1 LAERRRQADTK
12 GLGARTAA
20 LQVLQSV
27 FFNERPL
34 FDALERLI
42 GKAPL
47 DPRDTAFARAIV
59 MMVLRRLGEID
70 SVIASF
76 LREPLPVRSGPAE
89 IILRMATAELLFM
102 DVAPHAAVSSAV
114 ELADRDPRARH
125 FKGLVNAVAR
135 KIAAEGKQVAASLDQ
150 EQASLPAWAWQLLD
164 SQYGEETARAVA
176 RAHLV
181 EPALDITVA
190 RNSGKWAEALQA
202 TVLPTGSL
210 RRETGG
216 RVEDLPGY
224 EAGEW
229 WVQDAA
235 AAMPARL
242 LGDVRGQRVID
253 LCAAPGGKTMQ
264 LAAAGAHVTA
274 VDLDFKRMSRVIQ
287 NASRLGLEIKC
298 EVADARDWRPE
309 APADAV
315 LLDAPCSAT
324 GTLRRHPEIFWRK
337 DLSDILAQAGL
348 QHDLLKAAA
357 EMVRPGGLLVYC
369 VCSLAREESEEIV
382 DAFLKAM
389 PDFRREPVQPGELG
403 GAAELVTPIGDL
415 RTLPSHWLE
424 QGGMDG
430 FYAARLRRTA

>member
-1 LAERRRQADTK
+1 M
-12 GLGARTAA
+12 
-20 LQVLQSV
+20 QVLQSV

-70 SVIASF
+70 SVVASF

-135 KIAAEGKQVAASLDQ
+135 KIAAEGKQVAAALDQ
-150 EQASLPAWAWQLLD
+150 EQASLPAWAWELLA

-190 RNSGKWAEALQA
+190 RNAEKWTEALEA
-202 TVLPTGSL
+202 KVLPTGSL
-210 RRETGG
+210 RRQSGG

-369 VCSLAREESEEIV
+369 VCSLAREEGDEIV
-382 DAFLKAM
+382 DAFLRAT
-389 PDFRREPVQPGELG
+389 PAFGRVPVEPSDVG
-403 GAAELVTPIGDL
+403 GDAALVTTSGDL

-424 QGGMDG
+424 HGGMDG
-430 FYAARLRRTA
+430 FYAARLRRSV

>member
-1 LAERRRQADTK
+1 
-12 GLGARTAA
+12 
-20 LQVLQSV
+20 
-27 FFNERPL
+27 
-34 FDALERLI
+34 
-42 GKAPL
+42 
-47 DPRDTAFARAIV
+47 

-70 SVIASF
+70 AVMATF

-135 KIAAEGKQVAASLDQ
+135 KIAAEGKQVAASFDQ
-150 EQASLPAWAWQLLD
+150 EQVSLPAWAWQLLT
-164 SQYGEETARAVA
+164 SQFGEETARAVA
-176 RAHLV
+176 RAHLI

-190 RNSGKWAEALQA
+190 RNPEKWAEALQA
-202 TVLPTGSL
+202 KILPTGSL

-235 AAMPARL
+235 AAMPAKL
-242 LGDVRGQRVID
+242 LGDVRGLQVID
-253 LCAAPGGKTMQ
+253 LCAAPGGKTAQ
-264 LAAAGAHVTA
+264 LAAAGGHVTA

-287 NASRLGLEIKC
+287 NASRLGLEVKC
-298 EVADARDWRPE
+298 EVADAREWRP
-309 APADAV
+309 ATGADAV

-337 DLSDILAQAGL
+337 DLSDIMAQAGL
-348 QHDLLKAAA
+348 QQDLLKAAS
-357 EMVRPGGLLVYC
+357 EMVRPGGRLVYC
-369 VCSLAREESEEIV
+369 VCSLAREEGEEIV
-382 DAFLKAM
+382 DAFLAGSTG
-389 PDFRREPVQPGELG
+389 FRREPVEASELG
-403 GAAELVTPIGDL
+403 GEAALLTPTGDL
-415 RTLPSHWLE
+415 RTLPSHWLD

>member
-1 LAERRRQADTK
+1 M
-12 GLGARTAA
+12 
-20 LQVLQSV
+20 LQSV

-70 SVIASF
+70 SVVASF

-135 KIAAEGKQVAASLDQ
+135 KIAAEGKQVAAALDQ
-150 EQASLPAWAWQLLD
+150 EQASLPAWAWELLA

-190 RNSGKWAEALQA
+190 RNAEKWTEALEA
-202 TVLPTGSL
+202 KVLPTGSL
-210 RRETGG
+210 RRQTGG

-369 VCSLAREESEEIV
+369 VCSLAREEGDEIV
-382 DAFLKAM
+382 DAFLRAT
-389 PDFRREPVQPGELG
+389 PAFGRVPVEPSDVG
-403 GAAELVTPIGDL
+403 GDAALVTSSGDL

-424 QGGMDG
+424 HGGMDG
-430 FYAARLRRTA
+430 FYAARLRRSV